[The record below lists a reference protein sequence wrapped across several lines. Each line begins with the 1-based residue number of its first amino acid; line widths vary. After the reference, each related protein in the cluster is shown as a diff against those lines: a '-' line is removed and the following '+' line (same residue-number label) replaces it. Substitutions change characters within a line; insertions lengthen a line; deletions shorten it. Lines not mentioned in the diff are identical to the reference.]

1 MAAIIAYRQVPFEHL
16 GFLQT
21 PLSESEC
28 TLHLI
33 DSDSS
38 TPAMQFVAQSSGLI
52 LLGGPM
58 SANDPLPFLHHQLQA
73 LEIALVQQI
82 PILGICLGA
91 QLLAKA
97 AGSKVYRNTNKEIGF
112 HDVNL
117 TNEGRADPLLGKL
130 RHTESVFHW
139 HSDTFDLP
147 AGAKHLASSSLTRN
161 QAFRFGESAYGLQF
175 HPEVTPR
182 MIAQWCIE
190 DVNCGDIA
198 EIETPFDPNH
208 NAGRLEHV
216 AQIIFSSWIQL
227 VLKRAL

>member
-1 MAAIIAYRQVPFEHL
+1 MLDIIAYRQVRFEHL
-16 GFLQT
+16 GLLQT
-21 PLSESEC
+21 TLSESEC

-33 DSDSS
+33 DPDS
-38 TPAMQFVAQSSGLI
+38 TTLPMQFIAQSGGLI

-58 SANDPLPFLHHQLQA
+58 SANDSLPFLHHQLQA
-73 LEIALVQQI
+73 LEIALAHQI

-97 AGSKVYRNTNKEIGF
+97 AGGTVYRNQHKEIGF

-117 TNEGRADPLLGKL
+117 TNDGQADPVLGKL
-130 RHTESVFHW
+130 RNTESVFHW
-139 HSDTFDLP
+139 HADTFDLP
-147 AGAKHLASSSLTRN
+147 AGAKLLASSSLTRN

-175 HPEVTPR
+175 HPEVTPK
-182 MIAQWCIE
+182 MIAQWCTE
-190 DVNCGDIA
+190 DVNCGDVA

-208 NAGRLEHV
+208 NAVRLTQV